1 MNEDQKESGHKWHKQ
16 TIVQWFFV
24 VLVLCVIAG
33 VIVMGVGGQYGPP
46 GCGQGYLCYKGVKI
60 PNAVRAYQD
69 DNDGKLPVINA
80 TVNIGGHDFQI
91 VDICALLTSGDS
103 MLSDVPVGLA
113 SVNGSGNDNCDAGCE
128 GCKSD
133 YHYIWAVD
141 DEGNVYSTC
150 VGDECEANGEDGFQD
165 VWP

>member
-1 MNEDQKESGHKWHKQ
+1 
-16 TIVQWFFV
+16 
-24 VLVLCVIAG
+24 
-33 VIVMGVGGQYGPP
+33 
-46 GCGQGYLCYKGVKI
+46 
-60 PNAVRAYQD
+60 VRAYQD

-128 GCKSD
+128 GCHSD
-133 YHYIWAVD
+133 YHYVWAVD

-150 VGDECEANGEDGFQD
+150 VGEDCDANGEDGFQG